1 MNKGILMSGAFV
13 GMAVIASAFVNSG
26 LEKGERVSPFHPKH
40 VAGALKG
47 TDTCFPCT
55 YQNRPQ
61 VQAWVTNGDQKSIMA
76 LAKTLDAAM
85 SKYSSKEFKAM
96 VVIVAPK
103 DSAKMIEASAPMM
116 SKELKNVS
124 ISYLS
129 PDNSAIKNYKINT
142 SAKNTVFVYKNWEVK
157 DKFVDL
163 GSDEKGQNA
172 LAAAIG
178 NLTK

>member
-1 MNKGILMSGAFV
+1 MNKGLVLSGVFV
-13 GMAVIASAFVNSG
+13 GMAMIASAFTNSG

-47 TDTCFPCT
+47 TDSCFPCT

-76 LAKTLDAAM
+76 FAKTLDTAM
-85 SKYSSKEFKAM
+85 GKFSNKEFKAM
-96 VVIVAPK
+96 VVIVAP
-103 DSAKMIEASAPMM
+103 DSAGKQIEAAAPMM
-116 SKELKNVS
+116 AKAYKHVS

-129 PDNSAIKNYKINT
+129 PSNEAVKNYKINT
-142 SAKNTVFVYKNWEVK
+142 GAKNTVFVYKNWEVM

-163 GSDEKGQNA
+163 TADEKGLNS
-172 LAAAIG
+172 LNAAI
-178 NLTK
+178 NTLVK

>member
-1 MNKGILMSGAFV
+1 MNKGLLVSGALV
-13 GMAVIASAFVNSG
+13 AMSMVATAFVNSG
-26 LEKGERVSPFHPKH
+26 LEKGESVSPFHPKH

-61 VQAWVTNGDQKSIMA
+61 VQAWVTNNDQKSIMA

-85 SKYSSKEFKAM
+85 GKYSNKEFKAM

-103 DSAKMIEASAPMM
+103 DAGKMIEEHAPAM
-116 SKELKNVS
+116 SKDLKHVS

-129 PDNSAIKNYKINT
+129 PDNPAVKNYKINT
-142 SAKNTVFVYKNWEVK
+142 GAKNTVFVYKNWKVV

-163 GSDEKGQNA
+163 GVDEKGLNS
-172 LAAAIG
+172 LNTAIG
-178 NLTK
+178 NVVK